1 MDAKKKSQLSLILF
15 NEGSYQIMEE
25 QKVMLIETIPAVKE
39 LRKVPGFNPLKFL
52 RKTLQGNSD
61 TPEFQLDLRYKRLWF
76 RLACPNGRLLLNP
89 LRITDQMAIF
99 EARVFLSRDDELPIA
114 NYTVTQLAKDAPDG
128 GYVKAAQD
136 AALNVALDN
145 AGFGI
150 QLCDMSGAVERE
162 DTPPVT
168 VQQESR
174 QEVQQTG
181 VPVRQE
187 TPQEV
192 SQAVATVRQELPQE
206 PQQATTVIQQ
216 EVQQT
221 PVHDATIG
229 PEVETPQPVQDMQAV
244 QPSDPV
250 EERPSITSPTVGN
263 IERPADTQETVPQTA
278 PSAQSEAMT
287 LLRSITEPEKAAAPV
302 TSAPVQAEM
311 DAPAVDAVSP
321 KEEQPGYTEDMSVEE
336 ICARMT
342 PEDAAKLVVPLGIC
356 KGWTMAQ
363 VVNDRPASLKWYA
376 YGEKSSNI
384 LRAAALILLDDLQQK
399 AG

>member
-1 MDAKKKSQLSLILF
+1 
-15 NEGSYQIMEE
+15 
-25 QKVMLIETIPAVKE
+25 
-39 LRKVPGFNPLKFL
+39 
-52 RKTLQGNSD
+52 
-61 TPEFQLDLRYKRLWF
+61 
-76 RLACPNGRLLLNP
+76 
-89 LRITDQMAIF
+89 
-99 EARVFLSRDDELPIA
+99 
-114 NYTVTQLAKDAPDG
+114 
-128 GYVKAAQD
+128 
-136 AALNVALDN
+136 
-145 AGFGI
+145 
-150 QLCDMSGAVERE
+150 
-162 DTPPVT
+162 
-168 VQQESR
+168 
-174 QEVQQTG
+174 
-181 VPVRQE
+181 
-187 TPQEV
+187 
-192 SQAVATVRQELPQE
+192 VATVRQELPQE

-302 TSAPVQAEM
+302 TSAPVQAET
-311 DAPAVDAVSP
+311 DTPAVDAVSP